1 MIKIY
6 AFRDLIRA
14 FVEERITVE
23 EFERIYLSLFKN
35 PINKF
40 PDQIF
45 RILSSLY
52 CDVDAYSPLFTA
64 DEDDGLTSITEP
76 TLHQKAKEALKL
88 LEMHIEE

>member
-1 MIKIY
+1 MILGKNMIKIY

-52 CDVDAYSPLFTA
+52 CDVYSYPQCQDHKVTKIS
-64 DEDDGLTSITEP
+64 DINTG
-76 TLHQKAKEALKL
+76 
-88 LEMHIEE
+88 